1 MMADDESHKN
11 NVDFMRATNK
21 TVMHDNWPNPTHLGG
36 DFSVCKC
43 MYMRVLL
50 STRKRKPKS
59 QFAIRDGEIQKQL
72 ISIAF
77 MCQK

>member
-43 MYMRVLL
+43 MCMRVLL

-77 MCQK
+77 M